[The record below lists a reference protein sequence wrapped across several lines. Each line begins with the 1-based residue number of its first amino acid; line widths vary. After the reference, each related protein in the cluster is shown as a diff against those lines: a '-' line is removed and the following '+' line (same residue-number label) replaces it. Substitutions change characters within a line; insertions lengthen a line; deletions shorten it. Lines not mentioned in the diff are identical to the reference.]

1 MDAAM
6 KVFDEMPKRDL
17 VAWNALISC
26 YSKAGMGERSIRLFQ
41 QLGKEGIQ
49 VDEYTYA
56 IVLNELVSCL
66 LVFEAMQ
73 LHSDV
78 IRRGLGSD
86 HFINNALLEL
96 YSKCGFV
103 ASFVGI
109 VQGDTLPRCRCLDNN
124 YYNLQAFQEVE
135 TWSVQ
140 DGCFTKCGWNLYS
153 RILSLLLVCLAL
165 VRTLMH
171 FRVVNSFMVLF

>member
-17 VAWNALISC
+17 VTWNALISC

-49 VDEYTYA
+49 ADEYTYA

-73 LHSDV
+73 LHLVV
-78 IRRGLGSD
+78 IRQGLCSD
-86 HFINNALLEL
+86 HL
-96 YSKCGFV
+96 
-103 ASFVGI
+103 
-109 VQGDTLPRCRCLDNN
+109 
-124 YYNLQAFQEVE
+124 
-135 TWSVQ
+135 
-140 DGCFTKCGWNLYS
+140 
-153 RILSLLLVCLAL
+153 
-165 VRTLMH
+165 
-171 FRVVNSFMVLF
+171 